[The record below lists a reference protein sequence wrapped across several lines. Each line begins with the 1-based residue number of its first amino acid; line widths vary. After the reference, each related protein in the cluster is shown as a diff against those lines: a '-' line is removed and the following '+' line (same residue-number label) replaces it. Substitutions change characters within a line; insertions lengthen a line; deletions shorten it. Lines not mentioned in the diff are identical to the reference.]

1 MFDHMLNA
9 NPELKDALEKRNI
22 RENERNLVKELING
36 KKNGKDEV
44 AQKVKLDGVEYSKWF
59 LFEIVANKRNGIDCD
74 KFDYFARDCLN
85 LGVKSNFD
93 HLRYFQNVRILRV
106 DGELQLGL
114 RDKLV
119 FNIYEMFHTRW
130 SLHHRVYQHK
140 TVKAIEDMIAEAFA
154 LVNHRYHFSTAI
166 FNMEKYA
173 RLTDSIFYEIIRC
186 ENPDENTKKAQEIL
200 GRIQRR
206 ELYKFCGETQPSKM
220 LEIGELEVAEEIA
233 SYDEE
238 VSPEELFISI
248 IDIHF
253 GMKEQDPVE
262 SVVFYNKNFEK
273 AIQLRTNIV
282 SEMLPQKFSEQY
294 VRVYGRDLKQP
305 AIAETPGSKDKE
317 ERIVQCF
324 KKWCKNRKLAF
335 PDELAGDKTGY
346 FTPAKGTKRP
356 AQRDRQETN
365 NPSKKKL
372 FNKD

>member
-1 MFDHMLNA
+1 MKLKGWEHEKASCDMFDHMWKTNA
-9 NPELKDALEKRNI
+9 ELRDVLKKNKI
-22 RENERNLVKELING
+22 GPKERKLVKELING
-36 KKNGKDEV
+36 KIPGKDEV
-44 AQKVKLDGVEYSKWF
+44 AQKVKLDGVEYTKWF

-154 LVNHRYHFSTAI
+154 LVNHKYHFSTAI
-166 FNMEKYA
+166 FNMEEYGK
-173 RLTDSIFYEIIRC
+173 LTDSIFYEIIRC
-186 ENPDENTKKAQEIL
+186 KNPDKNTKKAQEIL

-206 ELYKFCGETQPSKM
+206 ELYKFCGETQPSNGKK
-220 LEIGELEVAEEIA
+220 LKISVLKVAKEIA
-233 SYDEE
+233 SYDQK

-248 IDIHF
+248 IDISF
-253 GMKEQDPVE
+253 GMKKQDPVK
-262 SVVFYNKNFEK
+262 SVVFYNKNLEK
-273 AIQLRTNIV
+273 AIQLRRPKMV
-282 SEMLPQKFSEQY
+282 SNMLPQQFSEQY

-305 AIAETPGSKDKE
+305 AIAETSGSKDKE
-317 ERIVQCF
+317 KRIVQCF
-324 KKWCKNRKLAF
+324 KKWCRKRKLPF
-335 PDELAGDKTGY
+335 PDESAGDKTCR
-346 FTPAKGTKRP
+346 FRLVKKRKRS
-356 AQRDRQETN
+356 A
-365 NPSKKKL
+365 
-372 FNKD
+372 